1 VNLFTLLLGVGRFIV
16 VCGSCLVVFA
26 VRKYCVHV
34 LFIGSTTF
42 FESLLTA
49 GKHEARAIAAKVS
62 SYKQQGWM
70 HCSVPFSFHVQF
82 SIFFH
87 ARFNLCVF
95 LLLSVGVKKGEP
107 TGFRS
112 FTWSSLDFRSSFLNC
127 CRRLRR
133 RRLRGGGGI
142 VP

>member
-1 VNLFTLLLGVGRFIV
+1 

-26 VRKYCVHV
+26 VSIV
-34 LFIGSTTF
+34 LTSSLLALPL
-42 FESLLTA
+42 FESLLNA

-62 SYKQQGWM
+62 SFKQQGWM
-70 HCSVPFSFHVQF
+70 HCSVPFSFTCTIEH
-82 SIFFH
+82 FFQ

-112 FTWSSLDFRSSFLNC
+112 FTWGSLGFRSNFLNC

-133 RRLRGGGGI
+133 RRLWGGGGI